1 MVYLLQPITATI
13 CQVKADP
20 VSAGPLG
27 PAKGPGP
34 RDRLLASARRLTAAQ
49 GVGVGVDAILEDAG
63 VARRS
68 LYQHFGS
75 KDGLIAACLLDSTGK
90 DEDRY
95 RTALAAGGDDPR
107 QRVLAV
113 FDGLDDVTSAASFR
127 GCRYV
132 SAEHAL
138 KDPDHPA
145 HDVTRAYTEH
155 LHALFEKEL
164 TDLGHQDP
172 ADGADQILVLVEG
185 VLVLALLRPGSHPAR
200 TARPLV
206 EHILDT
212 GRARPARA
220 RTGAPRR
227 ARAV

>member
-1 MVYLLQPITATI
+1 MS
-13 CQVKADP
+13 ADSVPP
-20 VSAGPLG
+20 V
-27 PAKGPGP
+27 KGPGP

-49 GVGVGVDAILEDAG
+49 GVGVGVDAILEDAA

-75 KDGLIAACLLDSTGK
+75 KDGLIAASLLDCTNK
-90 DEDRY
+90 DVQRY
-95 RTALAAGGDDPR
+95 KTALAGGGDDPR

-113 FDGLDDVTSAASFR
+113 FEGLDKTTSAASFR

-138 KDPDHPA
+138 KDPHHPA
-145 HDVTRAYTEH
+145 HEVTRAYTEH

-164 TDLGHQDP
+164 TDLGHEDP
-172 ADGADQILVLVEG
+172 AGGADQILVLIDG
-185 VLVLALLRPGSHPAR
+185 VLVLGLIRPGSHPAR
-200 TARPLV
+200 TVRPLV

-212 GRARPARA
+212 GRTSNEHARA
-220 RTGAPRR
+220 GTPRR
-227 ARAV
+227 TKAR

>member
-1 MVYLLQPITATI
+1 
-13 CQVKADP
+13 
-20 VSAGPLG
+20 
-27 PAKGPGP
+27 
-34 RDRLLASARRLTAAQ
+34 
-49 GVGVGVDAILEDAG
+49 VGVGVDAILEDAA

-75 KDGLIAACLLDSTGK
+75 KDGLIAASLLDSTDK
-90 DEDRY
+90 DEERY
-95 RTALAAGGDDPR
+95 RAALASGGDDAR
-107 QRVLAV
+107 ERVLAV
-113 FDGLDDVTSAASFR
+113 FDGLDRTTSAATFR

-164 TDLGHQDP
+164 TDLGHPDP
-172 ADGADQILVLVEG
+172 AAGADQILVLVEG
-185 VLVLALLRPGSHPAR
+185 VLVLGLIRPGSRPAR

-206 EHILDT
+206 EHVLD
-212 GRARPARA
+212 AA
-220 RTGAPRR
+220 RTGRRRSRSGASRR
-227 ARAV
+227 AQPR